1 MTNELVALFEGM
13 ESGVILRKDAKGKKN
28 WNILDIRRMVK
39 RGFIEGYD
47 VNYNN
52 NYISFLN
59 CCYCTNDTIT
69 FDVFFNFIEG
79 DDGMNIEDMD
89 VPVVKMGNDN
99 MFG

>member
-1 MTNELVALFEGM
+1 MTNELVSLFEGM

-52 NYISFLN
+52 NYSYHPMENICSI
-59 CCYCTNDTIT
+59 YIRD
-69 FDVFFNFIEG
+69 IEG